1 MGQNYVGANGA
12 ADPGSCVQVSEEW
25 AIK

>member
-1 MGQNYVGANGA
+1 MENNYMGANGA